1 MKTLLLFVVFLVMAA
16 TVPVSKF
23 DVTFL
28 ECDAKW
34 KIIGIG
40 GSGQC

>member
-1 MKTLLLFVVFLVMAA
+1 MKTLLLLAGLFLFAHSVNV
-16 TVPVSKF
+16 TKF
-23 DVTFL
+23 DMTFS